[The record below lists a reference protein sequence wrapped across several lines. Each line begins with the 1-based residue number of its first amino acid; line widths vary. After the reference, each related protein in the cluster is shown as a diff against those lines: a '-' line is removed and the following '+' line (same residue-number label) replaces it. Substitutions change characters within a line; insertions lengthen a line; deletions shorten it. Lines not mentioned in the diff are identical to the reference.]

1 MIQARAAV
9 LNRTGLDGI
18 DIDVVSLDDPH
29 DREVLVRVVASGL
42 CHSDLH
48 VIDGTLPSSGARVL
62 GHEMSGI
69 VEQVGNLVST
79 VAPGDRVVACL
90 AMACG
95 GCAAC
100 LAGQP
105 NLCVRRAELWARPSG
120 RRGRV
125 TAGDGAPLVAG
136 SGIGGLAEYTL
147 IDERGLV
154 TVPDAMPLVPAALL
168 GCAVLTGTGAVFRS
182 ARVTPAASVAVIG
195 CGGVGLSIIQAARIS
210 GAHPIVAVDRAPQ
223 KLEVAV
229 ALGATHTVLSVVG
242 SGEHL
247 EQIRSI
253 TRGLGVDFSF
263 EAVGSATTAQD
274 AVSIL
279 ARRGTAII
287 VGVFPAGIEIKVP
300 ARDMLTRETRLQGSY
315 MGSSVFRRDIP
326 QLCQMY
332 LAGTLHL
339 DRMIDPQ
346 IKLDDVRHGFELLAA
361 GAAVRPVV
369 VLDDL
374 PDREDTAAAVSI
386 SDLAHRSNAI

>member
-1 MIQARAAV
+1 
-9 LNRTGLDGI
+9 
-18 DIDVVSLDDPH
+18 
-29 DREVLVRVVASGL
+29 
-42 CHSDLH
+42 
-48 VIDGTLPSSGARVL
+48 
-62 GHEMSGI
+62 
-69 VEQVGNLVST
+69 
-79 VAPGDRVVACL
+79 
-90 AMACG
+90 
-95 GCAAC
+95 
-100 LAGQP
+100 
-105 NLCVRRAELWARPSG
+105 
-120 RRGRV
+120 V
-125 TAGDGAPLVAG
+125 TADNGAPLVAG
-136 SGIGGLAEYTL
+136 SGIGGLAEYAL

-210 GAHPIVAVDRAPQ
+210 GAHPIVAVDRAPK

-229 ALGATHTVLSVVG
+229 ALGATHTVLSVAG

-253 TRGLGVDFSF
+253 THGLGVDFSF
-263 EAVGSATTAQD
+263 EAVGSAATAED

-279 ARRGTAII
+279 ARRGTATI

-339 DRMIDPQ
+339 DQMIDPQ

-369 VLDDL
+369 VLDVDVQR
-374 PDREDTAAAVSI
+374 PE
-386 SDLAHRSNAI
+386 AIL